1 MTKWKPEDLNE
12 ALDDAILSALN
23 DTATEGF
30 CGEMF
35 VPIDDFD
42 DVVEQAIKNILDSE
56 YIKVEFKEE
65 EMIDYKKVDNVIENT
80 IGDSLYYAEDEAE
93 YNDRLKMIVTNI
105 TTCIKKLIEN
115 EFELIAEGK
124 VKKISTKL
132 YGDDITMDGDL
143 VQNYF
148 WGYAGEDIKIYVQ
161 KGKK

>member
-1 MTKWKPEDLNE
+1 MVRN
-12 ALDDAILSALN
+12 
-23 DTATEGF
+23 G
-30 CGEMF
+30 G
-35 VPIDDFD
+35 
-42 DVVEQAIKNILDSE
+42 
-56 YIKVEFKEE
+56 